1 MQRKSGIP
9 IKIQVI
15 LLFNKAMKKFFNK
28 KHSKATS
35 AKPRRTQFARI
46 VRTHLRKVRKDIFF
60 ASFCILGSTLATLVI
75 PWPMK
80 LIFDNV
86 LSDKPWPELL
96 KPFQYLLTAG
106 GSTYTLLVLCGSMVG
121 IALVRGFFAYY
132 QLFLTSRIGYL
143 LVYTLRSEL
152 FNHLQRLSL
161 SFHHRNSTGELLN
174 KLTGDTNTLK
184 DIFADSALTFTTH
197 ILTITGMLIIMFN
210 LNMQL
215 GLIVLVSF
223 PLLFLAIYLIYSR
236 IKYSARHQRHN
247 EGRLVSRISEIL
259 SAVPLIQ
266 AYGMEGYERERF
278 EEDSTRT
285 MKESIRISRM
295 EAAATRFVEII
306 SAFGTAIVVLFGCI
320 QAIAGKMTPGDV
332 LIFAS
337 YMSQIYQPIRQITKL
352 STRFSRAAVSIERI
366 NGLLETEPE
375 IHDEP
380 DAINASKF
388 KGDIA
393 FDNVSFSYG
402 DDKKI
407 LDNVS
412 FRIRPGERV
421 ALVGASGA
429 GKSTIANLII
439 RLYEPQQGA
448 VLIDGQNIKHYQR
461 ISLRQEIGVVLQDPI
476 LFGTSIKENIAYGRP
491 DSTQEDIENAAK
503 QVHAHDFI
511 MNLPD
516 GYDTLMA
523 ESGNTLSGGQRQRI
537 SLARAL
543 IRQASILI
551 MDEPTS
557 AVDAQS
563 NALIRDA
570 MNRLQHGRT
579 ILLIAHQ
586 FHTIRDF
593 DRILVL
599 KNGTIVEQ
607 GNHAALMQLRGYYY
621 DLYQLQ
627 NGLRAA

>member
-1 MQRKSGIP
+1 M
-9 IKIQVI
+9 
-15 LLFNKAMKKFFNK
+15 FKKPK
-28 KHSKATS
+28 
-35 AKPRRTQFARI
+35 KPRTPFSRI
-46 VRTHLRKVRKDIFF
+46 VFGHLHRVRNDIFL
-60 ASFCILGSTLATLVI
+60 ACFCILGSTLTTLIV

-86 LSDKPWPELL
+86 LSNKTLPSLL
-96 KPFQYLLTAG
+96 QPFEGWLTH
-106 GSTYTLLVLCGSMVG
+106 GSTQALLMLCGGMVG
-121 IALVRGFFAYY
+121 IALIRGFFAYY

-143 LVYTLRSEL
+143 LVYTLRGEL

-161 SFHHRNSTGELLN
+161 SFHHRTRTGELLS
-174 KLTGDTNTLK
+174 KLTSDTDTLK
-184 DIFADSALTFTTH
+184 DVFADSLLTFTTH
-197 ILTITGMLIIMFN
+197 ILTVTGMLVIMFN
-210 LNMQL
+210 LNIEL
-215 GLIVLVSF
+215 GLIVLISF
-223 PLLFLAIYLIYSR
+223 PVLFLAIYLIYSR
-236 IKYSARHQRHN
+236 VKYSARNQRHN
-247 EGRLVSRISEIL
+247 EGRLASRVSEIL

-278 EEDSTRT
+278 DADSSRS

-306 SAFGTAIVVLFGCI
+306 SAFGTAIVVLFGCM
-320 QAIAGKMTPGDV
+320 QTIAGKMTPGDV

-337 YMSQIYQPIRQITKL
+337 YMSQIYQPIRQITRL
-352 STRFSRAAVSIERI
+352 STRYSRATVSMERI
-366 NGLLETEPE
+366 NGILETEPD
-375 IHDEP
+375 IQDEP
-380 DAINASKF
+380 NAIKV
-388 KGDIA
+388 KQLRGDIG
-393 FDNVSFSYG
+393 FEKVTFSYLN
-402 DDKKI
+402 DKKI

-412 FRIRPGERV
+412 FRIKPGERV

-439 RLYEPQQGA
+439 RLYEPQSGTI
-448 VLIDGQNIKHYQR
+448 LIDGQNIKDYQR
-461 ISLRQEIGVVLQDPI
+461 ASLRQEIGVVLQDPV

-491 DSTQEDIENAAK
+491 NATQAEIEDAAK

-511 MNLPD
+511 MTLPN

-537 SLARAL
+537 CLARAL

-563 NALIRDA
+563 HALIRDA

-599 KNGTIVEQ
+599 KNGTIVEE
-607 GNHAALMQLRGYYY
+607 GNHSNLMNLGGYYHE
-621 DLYQLQ
+621 LFTLQ
-627 NGLRAA
+627 NGLKVAS

>member
-1 MQRKSGIP
+1 MS
-9 IKIQVI
+9 
-15 LLFNKAMKKFFNK
+15 NKAKQKPAKKI
-28 KHSKATS
+28 
-35 AKPRRTQFARI
+35 RTPFSRI
-46 VRTHLRKVRKDIFF
+46 VFAHLRRVRKDIFL
-60 ASFCILGSTLATLVI
+60 AAFCILGSTLTTLIV

-86 LSDKPWPELL
+86 LSDKPLP
-96 KPFQYLLTAG
+96 
-106 GSTYTLLVLCGSMVG
+106 TLLNPFHDLLAYGSSKALLILCGSMVG
-121 IALVRGFFAYY
+121 IALIRGVFAYY

-143 LVYTLRSEL
+143 LVYTLRGEL

-161 SFHHRNSTGELLN
+161 SFHHRTRTGELLS
-174 KLTGDTNTLK
+174 KLTSDTDTLK
-184 DIFADSALTFTTH
+184 DVFADSLLTFTTH
-197 ILTITGMLIIMFN
+197 VLTVSGMLFIMFS

-215 GLIVLVSF
+215 GLVVLISF
-223 PLLFLAIYLIYSR
+223 PVLFLAIYLIYSR
-236 IKYSARHQRHN
+236 VKYSARNQRHN
-247 EGRLVSRISEIL
+247 EGRLASRVSEIL

-278 EEDSTRT
+278 DADSSRS
-285 MKESIRISRM
+285 MQESIRISRM

-306 SAFGTAIVVLFGCI
+306 SAFGTAIVVLFGCL
-320 QAIAGKMTPGDV
+320 QTIAGKMTPGDV

-337 YMSQIYQPIRQITKL
+337 YMSQIYQPIRQITRL
-352 STRFSRAAVSIERI
+352 STRFSRATVSMERI
-366 NGLLETEPE
+366 NGILETEPD
-375 IHDEP
+375 IQDDP
-380 DAINASKF
+380 DAISVNQLR
-388 KGDIA
+388 GEIA
-393 FDNVSFSYG
+393 FDKVTFSYIDG
-402 DDKKI
+402 KKI
-407 LDNVS
+407 LDDVS
-412 FRIRPGERV
+412 FQIKPGERV

-439 RLYEPQQGA
+439 RLYEPQSGTI
-448 VLIDGQNIKHYQR
+448 LIDGQDIKQYQR
-461 ISLRQEIGVVLQDPI
+461 ASLRQEIGVVLQDPV

-491 DSTQEDIENAAK
+491 DATMAEIEDAAR

-511 MNLPD
+511 MSLPN

-537 SLARAL
+537 CLARAL

-563 NALIRDA
+563 HALIRDA
-570 MNRLQHGRT
+570 MHRLQHGRT

-599 KNGTIVEQ
+599 KNGAIVEE
-607 GNHAALMQLRGYYY
+607 GSHDKLIQLGGYYFE
-621 DLYQLQ
+621 LYRLQ

>member
-1 MQRKSGIP
+1 M
-9 IKIQVI
+9 
-15 LLFNKAMKKFFNK
+15 FKKPK
-28 KHSKATS
+28 
-35 AKPRRTQFARI
+35 KPRTPFSRI
-46 VRTHLRKVRKDIFF
+46 VFGHLHRVRNDIFL
-60 ASFCILGSTLATLVI
+60 ACFCILGSTLTTLIV

-86 LSDKPWPELL
+86 LSNKTLPSLL
-96 KPFQYLLTAG
+96 QPFEGWLTH
-106 GSTYTLLVLCGSMVG
+106 GSTQALLMLCGGMVG
-121 IALVRGFFAYY
+121 IALIRGFFAYY

-143 LVYTLRSEL
+143 LVYTLRGEL

-161 SFHHRNSTGELLN
+161 SFHHRTRTGELLS
-174 KLTGDTNTLK
+174 KLTSDTDTLK
-184 DIFADSALTFTTH
+184 DVFADSLLTFTTH
-197 ILTITGMLIIMFN
+197 ILTVTGMLVIMFN
-210 LNMQL
+210 LNIEL
-215 GLIVLVSF
+215 GLIVLISF
-223 PLLFLAIYLIYSR
+223 PVLFLAIYLIYSR
-236 IKYSARHQRHN
+236 VKYSARNQRHN
-247 EGRLVSRISEIL
+247 EGRLASRVSEIL

-278 EEDSTRT
+278 DADSSRS

-306 SAFGTAIVVLFGCI
+306 SAFGTAIVVLFGCM
-320 QAIAGKMTPGDV
+320 QTIAGKMTPGDV

-337 YMSQIYQPIRQITKL
+337 YMSQIYQPIRQITRL
-352 STRFSRAAVSIERI
+352 STRYSRATVSMERI
-366 NGLLETEPE
+366 NGILETEPD
-375 IHDEP
+375 IQDEP
-380 DAINASKF
+380 NAIKV
-388 KGDIA
+388 KQLRGDIG
-393 FDNVSFSYG
+393 FEKVTFSYLN
-402 DDKKI
+402 DKKI

-412 FRIRPGERV
+412 FRIKPGERV

-439 RLYEPQQGA
+439 RLYEPQSGTI
-448 VLIDGQNIKHYQR
+448 LIDGQNIKDYQR
-461 ISLRQEIGVVLQDPI
+461 ASLRQEIGVVLQDPV

-491 DSTQEDIENAAK
+491 DATQAEIEDAAK

-511 MNLPD
+511 MTLPN

-537 SLARAL
+537 CLARAL

-563 NALIRDA
+563 HALIRDA

-599 KNGTIVEQ
+599 KNGTIVEE
-607 GNHAALMQLRGYYY
+607 GNHSNLMNLGGYYHE
-621 DLYQLQ
+621 LFTLQ
-627 NGLRAA
+627 NGLKVAS